1 MHRFGILRF
10 CLCLLYLIPVIAP
23 VASASPDPAALPGSQ
38 NIIIQDNAEL
48 LSSLKMHA
56 AYIGKTQEARMDGVI
71 QYIERISGGMCS
83 ARLYQIQEDYLIA
96 ALSIP
101 VLRSADEI
109 NTAREEMRHQSILFA
124 DETNAKLVMFNGT
137 TDEMRVN
144 ANASMR
150 VIEESFN
157 GIMYSSWLS
166 SEATRLT
173 LFNESYKRRTAT
185 LEMLSSNGLDVSE
198 ARNLSDQIVAQHAEL
213 EDALLQNRDGASVSI
228 TSGLKQLNQQFRNLV
243 EGYQT
248 DAQIQMKKTEIMSM
262 K

>member
-1 MHRFGILRF
+1 MG
-10 CLCLLYLIPVIAP
+10 
-23 VASASPDPAALPGSQ
+23 
-38 NIIIQDNAEL
+38 
-48 LSSLKMHA
+48 
-56 AYIGKTQEARMDGVI
+56 
-71 QYIERISGGMCS
+71 S

-198 ARNLSDQIVAQHAEL
+198 ARNLSDQIDAQHAEL